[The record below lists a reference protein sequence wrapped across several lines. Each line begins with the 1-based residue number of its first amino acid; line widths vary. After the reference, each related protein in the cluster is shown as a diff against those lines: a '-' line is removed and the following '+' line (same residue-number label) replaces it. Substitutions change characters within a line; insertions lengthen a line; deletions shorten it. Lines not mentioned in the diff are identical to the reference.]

1 MTNILKSPKTIL
13 VIEDD
18 SALLSVIE
26 AKLISAGFT
35 VLSARSVDTV
45 FTLDTAT
52 ASKRL
57 SPDTITATLEH
68 LESLANVDAIWLD
81 HNLIGPDDGIDF
93 IVKFKANGGKW
104 SAIPIFVVS
113 NSANP
118 DLIKT
123 YAEIGIHHYYLKA
136 EHRLE
141 QIVADIIA
149 VVEAPKEE
157 SELV

>member
-93 IVKFKANGGKW
+93 IVKFKANGGK
-104 SAIPIFVVS
+104 
-113 NSANP
+113 
-118 DLIKT
+118 
-123 YAEIGIHHYYLKA
+123 
-136 EHRLE
+136 
-141 QIVADIIA
+141 
-149 VVEAPKEE
+149 
-157 SELV
+157 